1 MTDPTIPG
9 LHAAVTVGARALF
22 HSEYPHALWEDLD
35 YLDRRAYREQVRAV
49 LTAAYPHLIAP
60 AVKAAQYRVRK
71 MVEPEGSAWSVERAG
86 WRAHE
91 NFDNE
96 ADATA
101 ARDHLIAALPLT
113 DPTEPPEAV

>member
-1 MTDPTIPG
+1 MTDPMIPG
-9 LHAAVTVGARALF
+9 LDAAVEAAVNELRLIYNEG
-22 HSEYPHALWEDLD
+22 PGDLYD
-35 YLDRRAYREQVRAV
+35 LVHDAI
-49 LTAAYPHLIAP
+49 TAAYPHLIAP

-101 ARDHLIAALPLT
+101 ARDHLIAALLLT
-113 DPTEPPEAV
+113 DPTEPPEAA